1 MRTRLFLLA
10 AVAMSVTAS
19 PTLAQTTGSIRGE
32 VTDPDGGV
40 LPGVTVTVSGERGV
54 ERVVTTGP
62 NGTYLVTSVP
72 PGTYSMEAVLEGMGS
87 QSAAAVRVTI
97 GGAATVNF
105 VLGGESFAEEM
116 TVTAETPLLDLTS
129 SEVGS
134 NYSAEFTEDLPTRR
148 NFWDI
153 VSVSPGMSQTT
164 EDSDRQ
170 SAFGSNIQSNSW
182 NVDGMDVSGAETG
195 AAWWYVNPDTI
206 EEVQVLGIGA
216 PAEYGNMT
224 GAAINVVTKSGT
236 NQFKGNLNAYF
247 QADELTDEGAELEGT
262 EFPTYTRDEFHDV
275 TLSYGGP
282 FKRDKAWFFGAVER
296 LRDSFAVPGVDPD
309 FAPETAYD
317 RYDARFD
324 FSLSPRAQ
332 LDLKYHYEDYDL
344 PEAGSAFIA
353 PSAAGVEFGTN
364 PAWGGSFSYSLT
376 DRTLFE
382 AHYAGWDGDDFWRSQ
397 TGSTEPPYVD
407 FSPPG
412 GGPPVYTGGAVYP
425 YDYFTDREQADV
437 KVSHYAQDFL
447 HGDHDFR
454 FGVQYSAGTADTV
467 IFAGFGGGYYY
478 RYEYDYYGT
487 LYPYY
492 YLYTFTPF
500 HYGAEN
506 DTISAFADDSWRV
519 NDRLTLNVGVRADRH
534 DGWIPDY
541 PRLDQAGNPTG
552 ETIPGRDG
560 VIDWSTVSPRLG
572 FAWVATEDART
583 VVRGSFGIYYDGNVT
598 GNWNYPPPQ
607 APPLEV
613 FLCDGPPPTTCEDE
627 AFFVQPV
634 PDVAVDPDLDPPRAE
649 QWAIGFERQL
659 RDTMAYG
666 VQLVYKETEDL
677 IGWEILGDGI
687 LETVVRL
694 DPITGEPVTLLNFCD
709 EGCVFPTIRKGNRPG
724 DGSLA
729 PDAEYYMDY
738 RAAIL
743 TFERRHA
750 GGWSLMGSY
759 TWSKSEGLI
768 PRPLAQTQFN
778 PFYGSTEGADP
789 NQWMNADQLL
799 QGDREHM
806 LRVQANVD
814 LPKRFDFTASLNWQT
829 GRPYARQG
837 RFALGQ
843 GLTTVILDPASD
855 DRRLPSTML
864 LDVGIG
870 KRFEVGDA
878 EIKLDLQ
885 VLNLLNEDSHQFFET
900 LALGPGDRLVP
911 SDFVYPRRGM
921 VRLGIGF

>member
-1 MRTRLFLLA
+1 MRTRPFLLVA
-10 AVAMSVTAS
+10 AVTLLSAQT
-19 PTLAQTTGSIRGE
+19 TLAQTTGTIRGE
-32 VTDPDGGV
+32 VTDSAGGT

-62 NGTYLVTSVP
+62 NGTFLVTSVP
-72 PGTYSMEAVLEGMGS
+72 PGTYGLEATLEGMGT
-87 QSAAAVRVTI
+87 QSASGVRVSI
-97 GGAATVNF
+97 GGDATVNF
-105 VLGGESFAEEM
+105 VLGGDSFAEEM

-153 VSVSPGMSQTT
+153 VSVSPGMSQSD
-164 EDSDRQ
+164 EGNDRQ

-182 NVDGMDVSGAETG
+182 NVDGMDVSGSETG

-216 PAEYGNMT
+216 PAEFGNMT

-236 NQFKGNLNAYF
+236 NEYKGNLNVYYQSDA
-247 QADELTDEGAELEGT
+247 LTDTGAKLEGS
-262 EFPTYTRDEFHDV
+262 EFPTYTRDKYHDA
-275 TLSYGGP
+275 TLSFGGP
-282 FKRDKAWFFGAVER
+282 FKRDKAWFFGAVENT
-296 LRDSFAVPGVDPD
+296 RDAFAVPGVDPD
-309 FAPETAYD
+309 FAPETSYD
-317 RYDARFD
+317 RYDAKLD

-332 LDLKYHYEDYDL
+332 LDVKYHYEDYDL

-364 PAWGGSFSYSLT
+364 PAWGGSFSYTLS
-376 DRTLFE
+376 DRTLVE

-397 TGSTEPPYVD
+397 TGSTEPPYID
-407 FSPPG
+407 FSPAG
-412 GGPPVYTGGAVYP
+412 GGPPVYTGGTPYP
-425 YDYFTDREQADV
+425 FDYFTSRDQADV
-437 KVSHYAQDFL
+437 KLSHYAEDFL

-478 RYEYDYYGT
+478 RYEYDYYGY

-500 HYGAEN
+500 HYGADN
-506 DTISAFADDSWRV
+506 SSVSAFMDDSWRV
-519 NDRLTLNVGVRADRH
+519 NDRLTLNVGVRWDQH
-534 DGWIPDY
+534 DGKIPAY
-541 PRLDQAGNPTG
+541 PRLNSAGAATG
-552 ETIPGRDG
+552 ETIPGIDN
-560 VIDWSTVSPRLG
+560 VIDWNTISPRLG
-572 FAWVATEDART
+572 FAWVATDDART
-583 VVRGSFGIYYDGNVT
+583 VVRGSYGIYYDGNVT
-598 GNWNYPPPQ
+598 GNWDYPPPQ
-607 APPLEV
+607 APAFQY
-613 FLCDGPPPTTCEDE
+613 FLCNGPPPTTCD
-627 AFFVQPV
+627 ADPFFEQIV
-634 PDVAVDPDLDPPRAE
+634 PDLAVDPDLDPPKST
-649 QWAIGFERQL
+649 QWALGLERQL
-659 RDTMAYG
+659 RDTMALG

-677 IGWEILGDGI
+677 VGWEILDDGI
-687 LETVVRL
+687 LETVVRP
-694 DPITGEPVTLLNFCD
+694 DPITGEPVTLLDFCE

-724 DGSLA
+724 AGSLL
-729 PDAEYYMDY
+729 PDEKYHMDY

-743 TFERRHA
+743 TFEKRHSN
-750 GGWSLMGSY
+750 GWSMMGSY

-814 LPKRFDFTASLNWQT
+814 LPWTLDFTASLNWQT
-829 GRPYARQG
+829 GRPYSRQAR
-837 RFALGQ
+837 FSLGQ

-855 DRRLPSTML
+855 SRRLPDTTV

-870 KRFEVGDA
+870 KRFEIGRS
-878 EIKLDLQ
+878 EIKLDFQ
-885 VLNLLNEDSHQFFET
+885 VLNLLNEDANQFWET
-900 LALGPGDRLVP
+900 LVLGPGDRFVP
-911 SDFVYPRRGM
+911 SDFVYPRRGIL
-921 VRLGIGF
+921 RLGVSF